1 MFWIPAWL
9 GRAYSELFVNFGENL
24 FTFDQALSI
33 LKLNKD
39 KALLVL
45 SLLRRKGYLVTFKI
59 EGRKRFYRLCDPATS
74 VTAYGLG
81 LSNGL
86 RQDRY
91 RNLVLKTLRSIHE
104 HYGNRLVSLAIFGSI
119 ARGNANNESDLDV
132 FIIGALDGP
141 FAARID
147 ELSLLEHSGI
157 LREEL
162 DWLAVQGVHCHISWF
177 ALRPEEA
184 RNFRPVYLDLADDS
198 IILIDRGKFLQK
210 ILVSVRNLMKRWDS
224 QRVWL
229 NRDKWYW
236 VLKPSVRREEA
247 VKV

>member
-24 FTFDQALSI
+24 FTFDQALST
-33 LKLNKD
+33 LKVKKD

-45 SLLRRKGYLVTFKI
+45 SLLRRKGYLAIFKI
-59 EGRKRFYRLCDPATS
+59 ESRRRFYRLCDPATCVIS
-74 VTAYGLG
+74 YALG
-81 LSNGL
+81 VSLRL
-86 RQDRY
+86 RQERY
-91 RNLVLKTLRSIHE
+91 RNLVLKTVRGIHE
-104 HYGNRLVSLAIFGSI
+104 HYGNRLVSLDIFGSI
-119 ARGNANNESDLDV
+119 ARGNANTESDLDV
-132 FIIGALDGP
+132 FMIGEFDDP
-141 FAARID
+141 FASRID
-147 ELSLLEHSGI
+147 ELGLVEHSGI

-184 RNFRPVYLDLADDS
+184 KNFRPVYLDLADDS

-210 ILVSVRNLMKRWDS
+210 ILVSVRNLMKRWGS